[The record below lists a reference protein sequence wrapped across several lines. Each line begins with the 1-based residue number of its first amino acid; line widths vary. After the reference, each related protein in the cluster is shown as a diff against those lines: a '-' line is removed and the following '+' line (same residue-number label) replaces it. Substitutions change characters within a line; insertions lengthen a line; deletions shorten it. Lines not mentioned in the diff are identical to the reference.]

1 MRYHLKPS
9 NFSNLQTLINPHH
22 SQIQSIM
29 KNKNLNLSVLLGG
42 CFLLMMACHKLE
54 DKDSTVIATSV
65 PFLVDQS
72 IEDAY
77 VYGEGQTSIYSDI
90 PDIVAIFVDTIVGF
104 DGGYGG
110 KTGSDTIKILK
121 SDITG
126 WPDTVTLGG
135 KSITFEKFNKAN
147 YKATITSNI
156 VIAGAIPNPGP
167 TAMEGFY
174 LRAATGVT
182 IELKR
187 VFNGVYVID
196 NPGGAVI
203 APFPYLFYN
212 YKNAAGG
219 DSLVFPIQTNPCHGG
234 LQLVAPGAPSSLTSA
249 EYSTLHPPAI
259 ISADPLTL
267 SWKVFEFPAAR
278 TTSAHTGNAL
288 CQWGTGARTF
298 VKQ

>member
-1 MRYHLKPS
+1 L
-9 NFSNLQTLINPHH
+9 NFSKV
-22 SQIQSIM
+22 M
-29 KNKNLNLSVLLGG
+29 LLPPRVTVSGHPVISL
-42 CFLLMMACHKLE
+42 FNILMVSE
-54 DKDSTVIATSV
+54 
-65 PFLVDQS
+65 P
-72 IEDAY
+72 
-77 VYGEGQTSIYSDI
+77 
-90 PDIVAIFVDTIVGF
+90 
-104 DGGYGG
+104 
-110 KTGSDTIKILK
+110 
-121 SDITG
+121 
-126 WPDTVTLGG
+126 
-135 KSITFEKFNKAN
+135 
-147 YKATITSNI
+147 
-156 VIAGAIPNPGP
+156 
-167 TAMEGFY
+167 
-174 LRAATGVT
+174 
-182 IELKR
+182 